1 MKEYDDN
8 LKALIEKLSSLH
20 QDEPQKWKSQ
30 LQQAFEKLYR
40 EKEYFAGLF
49 HEAPIGNLIINPDY
63 RIKEVNN
70 TTCRLLGKEKSELLE
85 MDFLQLFKDGYQN
98 IFNNFMKE
106 IQLGKE
112 DNDCDLK
119 LNKEDSSIFIRL
131 FAKPFSGINGDDIL
145 FQIVFFD
152 VSKEKK
158 LEQNLMEKTR
168 KTRENDRLNSALE
181 AGKKQAGRTSD
192 EILSQLSVLVADD
205 DEVARIYLS
214 ELLKGKCKKILYAQ
228 NGKEAVEQY
237 QSNGYIDL
245 VLMDIKMPV
254 MDGYT
259 AAIKINELNKNS
271 IIIAQTAYA
280 LASDR
285 EKALAA
291 GCNDYLAK
299 PLMKEDLFS
308 VIKKFFQ

>member
-1 MKEYDDN
+1 MEDYDNN
-8 LKALIEKLSSLH
+8 LKAFFEKLSSLH
-20 QDEPQKWKSQ
+20 GEPQKWKSE
-30 LQQAFEKLYR
+30 LQQAFEKLHR
-40 EKEYFAGLF
+40 EKEYYSGFF
-49 HEAPIGNLIINPDY
+49 HQAPIGNIIINPDY

-70 TTCRLLGKEKSELLE
+70 TTCRLLGKEKSELLG
-85 MDFLQLFKDGYQN
+85 MDFLRLFEDGYQN
-98 IFNNFMKE
+98 IFYNFMEE
-106 IQLGKE
+106 IQLGKA

-119 LNKEDSSIFIRL
+119 LDKADGSIFIRL
-131 FAKPFSGINGDDIL
+131 FAKPFLGTDEESSL
-145 FQIVFFD
+145 FQIAFFD

-168 KTRENDRLNSALE
+168 KSRGDERLNSAFE
-181 AGKKQAGRTSD
+181 AGTKQTGRTTD

-205 DEVARIYLS
+205 DEIARIYLS
-214 ELLKGKCKKILYAQ
+214 ELLKDKCKKILYAQ

-237 QSNGYIDL
+237 QSNGNTDL

-259 AAIKINELNKNS
+259 AAIKIKELNKNA

-285 EKALAA
+285 QKALAA

-308 VIKKFFQ
+308 VIEKFFK